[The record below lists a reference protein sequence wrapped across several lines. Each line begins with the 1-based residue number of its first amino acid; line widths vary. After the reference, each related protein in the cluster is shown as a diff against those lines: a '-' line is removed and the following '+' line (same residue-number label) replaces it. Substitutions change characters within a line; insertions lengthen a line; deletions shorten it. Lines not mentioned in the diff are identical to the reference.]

1 METRES
7 VEEAACHWKFGPFA
21 RVFDRGEL
29 RVPGHLVLMNTTKPE
44 ETAVVVRRIEGVL
57 QAGGYEGG
65 LRALLSDVNWRP
77 HLVGAVA
84 MVLMDDP
91 LPFVAGLWQAV
102 RHGSWMS
109 PQLLLVLSAVDPDFW
124 SACDDRAAC
133 WFDIQR
139 PPGAMSAAAAH
150 SARGPGNV
158 SSRAG
163 KELSAL
169 VAIAEEA
176 SAGAA
181 WLARVQGDPRCEA
194 TLAADIDKAGQ
205 IVRFWGA
212 GMRTSLDVA
221 GYSGR
226 L

>member
-1 METRES
+1 MSLDT
-7 VEEAACHWKFGPFA
+7 FGPFA
-21 RVFDRGEL
+21 CVFDRGEL
-29 RVPGHLVLMNTTKPE
+29 RVPGHLKLMNTTAPE
-44 ETAVVVRRIEGVL
+44 ETLVVLRRIEGIL
-57 QAGGYEGG
+57 QAGGYEDG
-65 LRALLSDVNWRP
+65 LRSLLSDANWRP

-84 MVLMDDP
+84 LLLMENP
-91 LPFVAGLWQAV
+91 SPFVGGLWQAV

-109 PQLLLVLSAVDPDFW
+109 PQLVLVLSAVDPDFW
-124 SACDDRAAC
+124 TACDDRAAC

-139 PPGAMSAAAAH
+139 PSGVMSAATAH
-150 SARGPGNV
+150 SVRGPGNV

-176 SAGAA
+176 PAGAA
-181 WLARVQGDPRCEA
+181 WLASVQGDPRYEA

-205 IVRFWGA
+205 LVRFWGA